1 VVAAV
6 GHIQI
11 PRIQIKIMAKAAVAA
26 AVVELAR
33 VTVLLDLAARETR
46 RLHLHL
52 KETMAAIV
60 HLVVQPS
67 EVEAVAAQAQLVMRE
82 PPLLVVMVALA
93 LFHQFLALA

>member
-1 VVAAV
+1 VVAV

-11 PRIQIKIMAKAAVAA
+11 PRIRIKIMAKAAVAA
-26 AVVELAR
+26 AVAELAQ

-60 HLVVQPS
+60 HLVVQPL
-67 EVEAVAAQAQLVMRE
+67 EVAAVVAQAQLVMRE
-82 PPLLVVMVALA
+82 PPLLVVMVALVR
-93 LFHQFLALA
+93 LHQFPALA